1 MSNRYY
7 IVGVNHET
15 APLAVREKLAFTP
28 ESLPDGLASLC
39 SRDPQKQAVILS
51 TCNRAEIICFGSS
64 PEDVVTWLAL
74 QSGISA
80 NELHSH
86 VYQLSND
93 AAVKHLC
100 RVAGGL
106 DSMILGEPQI
116 LGQLKQAF
124 ADGEQNATVSSELQ
138 RLFQHAFHCA
148 KRIRSETEIGRQ
160 PVSVAYAAASTTRRM
175 FADISKHKALLV
187 GAGDTIE
194 LVTRHLIELGL
205 NDFTIVNRNLQRAQN
220 MANELGGNAGSLDSI
235 DEHLHTA
242 DIVISSTAAAHTV
255 ISATSVS
262 AAFKKRKHRPM
273 LMIDLAV
280 PRDIDP
286 LVEELNDVYLYT
298 VDHLSDIIQQGKEAR
313 FKAAESAEIIVTDE
327 VEKFSSW
334 QAGRSVVDTIKAL
347 RETTDTLSNEVTQR
361 ALNRLAA
368 GHDSSEVV
376 VELARSLSQKLLHN
390 PTTAIREAAESNN
403 QGLLDAA
410 HTLFDI
416 SNPSKS
422 DHQEKPE

>member
-1 MSNRYY
+1 
-7 IVGVNHET
+7 
-15 APLAVREKLAFTP
+15 
-28 ESLPDGLASLC
+28 
-39 SRDPQKQAVILS
+39 
-51 TCNRAEIICFGSS
+51 
-64 PEDVVTWLAL
+64 
-74 QSGISA
+74 
-80 NELHSH
+80 
-86 VYQLSND
+86 
-93 AAVKHLC
+93 
-100 RVAGGL
+100 
-106 DSMILGEPQI
+106 
-116 LGQLKQAF
+116 
-124 ADGEQNATVSSELQ
+124 
-138 RLFQHAFHCA
+138 
-148 KRIRSETEIGRQ
+148 
-160 PVSVAYAAASTTRRM
+160 M

-205 NDFTIVNRNLQRAQN
+205 NDFTIVNRNLERAQN
-220 MANELGGNAGSLDSI
+220 MANELGGHAGSLDSI

-242 DIVISSTAAAHTV
+242 DIVISSTAAANTV
-255 ISATSVS
+255 ISAASVS

-313 FKAAESAEIIVTDE
+313 FKAAESAEIIVTAE
-327 VEKFSSW
+327 VEKFSSQ
-334 QAGRSVVDTIKAL
+334 QAGRSAVNTIKAL
-347 RETTDTLSNEVTQR
+347 RDTTNSLSNEVTQR

-390 PTTAIREAAESNN
+390 PTTAIRKAAESNN

-416 SNPSKS
+416 SHPSKS